1 MLSKEL
7 WWFLCLCFCSIE
19 LSCSSKVSPPELIQ
33 LVNQRTQDEGAN
45 FQMLCSVE
53 KGSEPFFFEW
63 SKNGQTLRPSPDVKY
78 RIENSKISS
87 TLTIENVARSD
98 AGNYSCLVKNGVGSD
113 SQNIVLKIKGNC

>member
-7 WWFLCLCFCSIE
+7 WWFLCFCSIE
-19 LSCSSKVSPPELIQ
+19 LSCSSKVSQPKLIQ

-45 FQMLCSVE
+45 FQILCSVE